1 MYKIHISN
9 QKNSSVSFCTVL
21 KQLHFNLKKERSLFE
36 KNFSK
41 TYSPIRWKRK
51 RRKKTRRYI
60 KLTLAL
66 DIRNLYDSKA
76 TTSVVPFR
84 AKFSQKRKNWGSVS
98 CSVAAETDAGRIQG
112 CILPPWKETRTAWN
126 SIAVRGPHNH
136 SFLSKYPSETTRHS
150 AESRPWNPTTCNAA
164 FHSSR

>member
-84 AKFSQKRKNWGSVS
+84 AKFSQKRKNWGS
-98 CSVAAETDAGRIQG
+98 AARSQPRLMQG
-112 CILPPWKETRTAWN
+112 GILPPWKETRTAWN
-126 SIAVRGPHNH
+126 SIAIRGPHNH